1 MNGRFSKV
9 RENFI
14 RRLHLFYREKNI
26 STVNGF
32 SYTSLSLFP
41 CCFVRDKN
49 TENIANEII
58 Q

>member
-1 MNGRFSKV
+1 MEDWKLYPTLA
-9 RENFI
+9 FI
-14 RRLHLFYREKNI
+14 LSEKNI

>member
-1 MNGRFSKV
+1 MEDLVKCGKTLSDACIY
-9 RENFI
+9 FI
-14 RRLHLFYREKNI
+14 GKKNI